1 MTESNEQSQAER
13 MELPL
18 TQDSNEPALS
28 KHFPTILRSALEAA
42 LCHTLL
48 HYRSA
53 PISWYHCAAF
63 WGCLVRQ
70 PPCHVGEF

>member
-1 MTESNEQSQAER
+1 MDSETDKNKPETPYKW
-13 MELPL
+13 ELL
-18 TQDSNEPALS
+18 QIKSCTKLGIS
-28 KHFPTILRSALEAA
+28 SAARLA